1 MFAFSQA
8 ALIFTLKLSCNAN
21 PACFLSLKKNPKTI
35 MKNKKGSELLKTRPL
50 YQSWS
55 CAAEASQARWPK
67 AAWCCTP
74 WVLLWWCSECELLL
88 LPLLQRQQSC
98 ASPVQLKGCAFVV
111 VLQHSH
117 LILSVQ
123 IKESGSENGWRCR
136 QITPAQRWIT
146 VTRPHCKCTLLT
158 GIGTNSLGLNPQPRE
173 WFLYPFDRLKPTLLS
188 QLWFQYGLIKS
199 YSHVWK

>member
-21 PACFLSLKKNPKTI
+21 PACFLSLSKKTQKNV

-50 YQSWS
+50 SQSWS
-55 CAAEASQARWPK
+55 CAAEASWPRWPM
-67 AAWCCTP
+67 AARCRAP
-74 WVLLWWCSECELLL
+74 RALLWRCSVCELL

-98 ASPVQLKGCAFVV
+98 ASPVQLKGCACVV

-123 IKESGSENGWRCR
+123 IKESGSESG
-136 QITPAQRWIT
+136 
-146 VTRPHCKCTLLT
+146 
-158 GIGTNSLGLNPQPRE
+158 
-173 WFLYPFDRLKPTLLS
+173 
-188 QLWFQYGLIKS
+188 
-199 YSHVWK
+199 